1 MPARVRE
8 FFTYGTGYPSP
19 RDLRPSP
26 REEEEATEPVTG
38 RRRLGQCPRNRDTS
52 CTVRAGQR
60 TTARIFALHTPQLYQ
75 DFARNREL
83 PPCRSGKSDTAM
95 LITGLLFA
103 VGFVGRQFGSP
114 FCGAIPSAATR
125 SSSPRCPDDRTGLR
139 TPPARPR
146 ARRAR
151 ARGSC
156 WASRSRRAQK
166 KREGRPRRSLP
177 LRSPGALSAAPK
189 IDSAHPSLSDRDH
202 RARVGLEP
210 QPAQPA
216 QPHALGSGA
225 HRTQPRDP
233 SESSRRTISAPAPNA
248 ASLARATV
256 RGSGAMPQL
265 VEGHSWSGST
275 N

>member
-1 MPARVRE
+1 M
-8 FFTYGTGYPSP
+8 
-19 RDLRPSP
+19 
-26 REEEEATEPVTG
+26 
-38 RRRLGQCPRNRDTS
+38 RDTS
-52 CTVRAGQR
+52 CTVRAGQG
-60 TTARIFALHTPQLYQ
+60 TTARIFALHTPPLYQ
-75 DFARNREL
+75 DFARNGEL
-83 PPCRSGKSDTAM
+83 LPCRSGKSDTAM
-95 LITGLLFA
+95 LITRLLFA

-202 RARVGLEP
+202 RARVGLDRKSTR
-210 QPAQPA
+210 
-216 QPHALGSGA
+216 LN
-225 HRTQPRDP
+225 
-233 SESSRRTISAPAPNA
+233 SSHVAISYA
-248 ASLARATV
+248 V
-256 RGSGAMPQL
+256 
-265 VEGHSWSGST
+265 
-275 N
+275 

>member
-1 MPARVRE
+1 MS
-8 FFTYGTGYPSP
+8 FWQIGHGY
-19 RDLRPSP
+19 
-26 REEEEATEPVTG
+26 V
-38 RRRLGQCPRNRDTS
+38 N
-52 CTVRAGQR
+52 
-60 TTARIFALHTPQLYQ
+60 HTPVVRGRIRRPAIRLTLLWC
-75 DFARNREL
+75 DSFCCDPLEL
-83 PPCRSGKSDTAM
+83 SSVSRRSHRATN
-95 LITGLLFA
+95 
-103 VGFVGRQFGSP
+103 SP
-114 FCGAIPSAATR
+114 TR
-125 SSSPRCPDDRTGLR
+125 PRA
-139 TPPARPR
+139 PPARPR